1 MGAVADGDVEV
12 QAAADRLITAFG
24 QGQLED
30 YFACFA
36 DDASFIFYNTR
47 ERLETTTAY
56 RRLWDR
62 WITED
67 DFRVTACESSAV
79 RIQRVGDVAVFI
91 HDVRTE
97 VSTRAGAQ
105 TSLERETIVFARQ
118 EDGRWLA
125 VHEHLSPTPE
135 A

>member
-1 MGAVADGDVEV
+1 
-12 QAAADRLITAFG
+12 
-24 QGQLED
+24 
-30 YFACFA
+30 
-36 DDASFIFYNTR
+36 
-47 ERLETTTAY
+47 
-56 RRLWDR
+56 
-62 WITED
+62 
-67 DFRVTACESSAV
+67 VTACESSAV